1 MTVPLDRK
9 WSILLDGAAM
19 PSRELVG
26 GKAWS
31 IAKIRTLGLRV
42 PPAFVFTTQAHA
54 AFDAAQDLSPQM
66 LEELK
71 ANIAW
76 LETSTGKTFGCGPN
90 PLLVSV
96 RSGAAVS
103 MPGMMDTVLN
113 LGVNDETE
121 AALAA
126 ECGDARFAQDT
137 HRRFL
142 TLFSD
147 IVLKAGLE
155 FKADATSREIRALL
169 RENGVGEPPLDPYD
183 QLQAAIRAV
192 FESWNSR
199 RARRYRE
206 HHNIPH
212 SLGTAVTVQ
221 AMVFGNFD
229 EHSGTGVL
237 FSRNPL
243 DGRPEPYGE
252 YLAQAQGEDVVS
264 GKFTPK
270 PLSAMAAYAPQAHSE
285 LLAASAALES
295 SASEVQD
302 IEFTVERGQLF
313 ILQAR
318 NAKLAPLA
326 SVRTSVDLVSE
337 GVIDQAAALHR
348 LSPDHLR
355 LLLAPSLLP
364 TSIAGA
370 QILAAGE
377 GACPGVG
384 IGIVVNSPDEAERLA
399 ATGQKVVLA
408 RATTCPD
415 DLHGMIAAV
424 AVITEEGGST
434 SHAAVVCRALGVPC
448 VVGCGKDS
456 LKELATGVVTVDGQA
471 GKVFAGALPVHK
483 THERDDASLRQ
494 LLEWAEARTP
504 LKVFGPTEAPAGE
517 IVDVTAVGDSH
528 DHPSI
533 AAVLA
538 KAGDAAG
545 ARGASIGTDEGVRA
559 ALDAGLQFIV
569 TEPRLPALISA
580 IQARPPTKSSTY
592 QKAVHD

>member
-1 MTVPLDRK
+1 MTAPLERK
-9 WSILLDGAAM
+9 WSVLLDGGVLPA
-19 PSRELVG
+19 RELVG

-31 IAKIRTLGLRV
+31 IAKIRSLGLRV

-54 AFDAAQDLSPQM
+54 AFDAEQGLSAQM

-76 LETSTGKTFGCGPN
+76 LEASTGRTFGRGPS

-126 ECGDARFAQDT
+126 ECGDARFAADT

-155 FKADATSREIRALL
+155 FKSDSSASEIRALL
-169 RENGVGEPPLDPYD
+169 REHGIKEPPSDPHE

-206 HHNIPH
+206 HHNIAH

-221 AMVFGNFD
+221 AMVFGNLD
-229 EHSGTGVL
+229 ARSGTGVL

-252 YLAQAQGEDVVS
+252 YLARAQGEDVVS
-264 GKFTPK
+264 GKFTPE
-270 PLSAMAAYAPQAHSE
+270 PLSAMAAFAPEAHSE
-285 LLAASAALES
+285 LLSASAALES
-295 SASEVQD
+295 SASEIQD
-302 IEFTVERGQLF
+302 IEFTVERGQLY

-337 GVIDQAAALHR
+337 GVIDRAAALHR

-364 TSIAGA
+364 SSIAGA
-370 QILAAGE
+370 RILAAGE

-399 ATGQKVVLA
+399 ATGEKVVLA

-471 GKVFAGALPVHK
+471 GKVFAGALAVHK

-494 LLEWAEARTP
+494 LLEWAQASTP
-504 LKVFGPTEAPAGE
+504 LKVFAPMEAPAGE
-517 IVDVTAVGDSH
+517 IVDVTAVGDSQ

-538 KAGDAAG
+538 KATGATG
-545 ARGASIGTDEGVRA
+545 ARGISIGHRRRRSRRA
-559 ALDAGLQFIV
+559 RCRPQVHCDRTAASRAHQRHPRASFHFI
-569 TEPRLPALISA
+569 LN
-580 IQARPPTKSSTY
+580 RPESCT
-592 QKAVHD
+592 

>member
-1 MTVPLDRK
+1 MNARLERK
-9 WSILLDGAAM
+9 WSILLDGSAM
-19 PSRELVG
+19 PPRELVG

-54 AFDAAQDLSPQM
+54 AFDAGHGFSEAM

-76 LETSTGKTFGCGPN
+76 LEGETGKTFGRGPN

-126 ECGDARFAQDT
+126 ECADAEFAADT

-142 TLFSD
+142 TLFAD
-147 IVLKAGLE
+147 IVLKAGVDI
-155 FKADATSREIRALL
+155 APGASPGEIRAVL
-169 RENGVGEPPLDPYD
+169 RDSEVGEPPTDPQE
-183 QLQAAIRAV
+183 QLEAAVRAV
-192 FESWNSR
+192 FQSWNSR

-221 AMVFGNFD
+221 AMVFGNLD
-229 EHSGTGVL
+229 DHSGTGVL

-252 YLAQAQGEDVVS
+252 YLRRAQGEDVVS
-264 GKFTPK
+264 GKFTPE
-270 PLSAMAAYAPQAHSE
+270 PLSAMARHAPVAHAE

-295 SASEVQD
+295 SASEIQD
-302 IEFTVERGQLF
+302 IEFTVERGQLY

-326 SVRTSVDLVSE
+326 SVRTSVDLVNE

-348 LSPDHLR
+348 LSADHLR
-355 LLLAPSLLP
+355 LLLAPTLLP
-364 TSIAGA
+364 SSTAGA
-370 QILAAGE
+370 QTLATGE

-384 IGIVVNSPDEAERLA
+384 IGVVVSSPDEAERLA
-399 ATGQKVVLA
+399 ALGEKVVLA

-494 LLEWAEARTP
+494 ILEWAQASTP
-504 LKVFGPTEAPAGE
+504 LKVYAPSEAPAGE
-517 IVDVTAVGDSH
+517 IVEVAATGESH
-528 DHPSI
+528 EHSSI
-533 AAVLA
+533 AAALA
-538 KAGDAAG
+538 KVKGAAG
-545 ARGASIGTDEGVRA
+545 ARGVAIGTDEGVRA

-569 TEPRLPALISA
+569 TEPQLPALISA
-580 IQARPPTKSSTY
+580 IHARPPTPSSTY
-592 QKAVHD
+592 QKVGT

>member
-1 MTVPLDRK
+1 MTARLERK
-9 WSILLDGAAM
+9 WSILLDGSAM
-19 PSRELVG
+19 PPRELVG

-54 AFDAAQDLSPQM
+54 AFNVAQGLGPEM
-66 LEELK
+66 LDELK

-76 LETSTGKTFGCGPN
+76 LEASTGRTFGRGSN

-121 AALAA
+121 AALAV
-126 ECGDARFAQDT
+126 ECGDARFAADT

-147 IVLKAGLE
+147 IVLKAGLDFE
-155 FKADATSREIRALL
+155 PSANPSEIRALL
-169 RENGVGEPPLDPYD
+169 RENGVSEPPSNARE
-183 QLQAAIRAV
+183 QLEAAIRAV

-199 RARRYRE
+199 RARRYRD

-221 AMVFGNFD
+221 AMVFGNLD

-252 YLAQAQGEDVVS
+252 YLARAQGEDVVS
-264 GKFTPK
+264 GKFTPE
-270 PLSAMAAYAPQAHSE
+270 PLSAMAAYAPMAHAE

-295 SASEVQD
+295 SASEIQD

-348 LSPDHLR
+348 LSADHLR
-355 LLLAPSLLP
+355 LLLAPRLLP
-364 TSIAGA
+364 SSIAGA
-370 QILAAGE
+370 QILAVGE

-384 IGIVVNSPDEAERLA
+384 IGVVVNSPDEAERLA
-399 ATGQKVVLA
+399 AAGEKVVLA

-494 LLEWAEARTP
+494 LLEWAQATTP
-504 LKVFGPTEAPAGE
+504 LKVFAPTDAPAGE

-528 DHPSI
+528 DLPSI
-533 AAVLA
+533 AAALA
-538 KAGDAAG
+538 NAKGAAG
-545 ARGASIGTDEGVRA
+545 ARGISIGSDEGVRA
-559 ALDAGLQFIV
+559 AIDAGLQFIV
-569 TEPRLPALISA
+569 TEPQLPALISA
-580 IQARPPTKSSTY
+580 IHARPSTPSSTY
-592 QKAVHD
+592 QKVGT

>member
-1 MTVPLDRK
+1 MNAGLERK
-9 WSILLDGAAM
+9 WSILLDGSAM
-19 PSRELVG
+19 PPRDLVG

-54 AFDAAQDLSPQM
+54 AFDAEQGLSQEM
-66 LEELK
+66 LNELQV
-71 ANIAW
+71 NIAW
-76 LETSTGKTFGCGPN
+76 LEASTGRTFGRGPS

-121 AALAA
+121 AALAV
-126 ECGDARFAQDT
+126 ECGDASFAADT

-142 TLFSD
+142 TLFAD
-147 IVLKAGLE
+147 IVLKAGVE
-155 FKADATSREIRALL
+155 FEPATSPSEIRALL
-169 RENGVGEPPLDPYD
+169 RSSEVGEPPTDPRE
-183 QLQAAIRAV
+183 QLEAAVRAV
-192 FESWNSR
+192 FQSWNSR

-221 AMVFGNFD
+221 AMVFGNLD

-252 YLAQAQGEDVVS
+252 YLARAQGEDVVS
-264 GKFTPK
+264 GKFTPE
-270 PLSAMAAYAPQAHSE
+270 PLSAMAAYAPVAHSE

-295 SASEVQD
+295 SASEIQD
-302 IEFTVERGQLF
+302 IEFTVERGRLF

-337 GVIDQAAALHR
+337 GVIDRAAALRR
-348 LSPDHLR
+348 LSADHLR

-364 TSIAGA
+364 SSIVGA
-370 QILAAGE
+370 ETLATGE

-384 IGIVVNSPDEAERLA
+384 IGVVVNSPDEAERLA
-399 ATGQKVVLA
+399 AIGEKVVLA

-456 LKELATGVVTVDGQA
+456 LKKLATGVVTVDGQA

-494 LLEWAEARTP
+494 LLEWAQASTP
-504 LKVFGPTEAPAGE
+504 LKVYAPSEAAPPGE
-517 IVDVTAVGDSH
+517 IVDVAAVGESH
-528 DHPSI
+528 EHSSI
-533 AAVLA
+533 AAALA
-538 KAGDAAG
+538 KVKGAAG
-545 ARGASIGTDEGVRA
+545 ARGVSMGTDEGVRA

-569 TEPRLPALISA
+569 TEPTLPALISA
-580 IQARPPTKSSTY
+580 IHARPPTPSSTY
-592 QKAVHD
+592 QKVGP